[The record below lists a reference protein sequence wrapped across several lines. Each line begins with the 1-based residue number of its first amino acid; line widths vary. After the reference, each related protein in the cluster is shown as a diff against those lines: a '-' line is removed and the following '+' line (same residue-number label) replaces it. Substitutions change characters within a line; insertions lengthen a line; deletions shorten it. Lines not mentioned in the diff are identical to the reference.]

1 MADLDIRGTL
11 LPGAAMVGAGAV
23 AGLVIGALSEGE
35 AGFWA
40 FLGMGAGAVI
50 AIAVLS
56 VRVLRT
62 L

>member
-1 MADLDIRGTL
+1 MADLDTERL
-11 LPGAAMVGAGAV
+11 LIEGAAIVGAGAV
-23 AGLVIGALSEGE
+23 AGLVVGALAHGS

-56 VRVLRT
+56 VRVFRAL
-62 L
+62 